1 MCGNRTW
8 APVMVP
14 PGMTRVPCPGSEQY
28 ATTAASTLPIEPLG
42 VGEPQ
47 TQKSAWKGHSYMSPT
62 SIFFFEKKMA
72 THQGVDDQG
81 LAF

>member
-1 MCGNRTW
+1 
-8 APVMVP
+8 MVP

-47 TQKSAWKGHSYMSPT
+47 TQKSACKGDSVSYA
-62 SIFFFEKKMA
+62 SIFRKKKMA
-72 THQGVDDQG
+72 THQRVDDQG
-81 LAF
+81 LAL